1 MNTIF
6 IVQIYILKEEVPNIC
21 GYFPLIS
28 LEEESSIHIE
38 KGDFIIC
45 RKFDDDDVDN
55 IDEIMEGKLVT
66 HFADDSRST
75 MCIAPFVSA
84 DGDNVTLLSPQD
96 KESYELPPDDIVGEC
111 RFSIPLLGYVIHFLS
126 TIPGFLICVVI
137 PTIVLT
143 ELYLYT
149 CVDGSKYGISPLDYE
164 TEPEYLAAI
173 EDRKYGWRK
182 YLAPS
187 KLRFANPMDYETAEE
202 FHAAVQESFN
212 REERAKAVNK
222 HNTNDRSIYKFCK
235 VELEEEPR
243 NTYYYFPGSL
253 SLCIG
258 DRVLVPLGRDN
269 KDVYGCVVSVG
280 ECFGSALPCAV
291 DSVKYVKGKI

>member
-1 MNTIF
+1 MCIESFAQRKIYQKRSEKQKASVRIIKSHCKIVTNVCCAVALFLMIPIIIMNTIF

-84 DGDNVTLLSPQD
+84 DGDNATLLSPQD
-96 KESYELPPDDIVGEC
+96 KESYELPSDDIVGEC
-111 RFSIPLLGYVIHFLS
+111 CFSIPLLGYVIHFLS

-143 ELYLYT
+143 ELYLYKRRK
-149 CVDGSKYGISPLDYE
+149 DFASEEDEESILLAELDALKAEREGLISQ
-164 TEPEYLAAI
+164 TENKRSEI
-173 EDRKYGWRK
+173 NSQNSNSED
-182 YLAPS
+182 
-187 KLRFANPMDYETAEE
+187 N
-202 FHAAVQESFN
+202 ES
-212 REERAKAVNK
+212 R
-222 HNTNDRSIYKFCK
+222 
-235 VELEEEPR
+235 
-243 NTYYYFPGSL
+243 
-253 SLCIG
+253 
-258 DRVLVPLGRDN
+258 
-269 KDVYGCVVSVG
+269 
-280 ECFGSALPCAV
+280 
-291 DSVKYVKGKI
+291 

>member
-1 MNTIF
+1 MCIESFAQRKIYQKRSEKQKASVKIIKSHCKIVTSVCCAVALFLMIPIIIINTIF
-6 IVQIYILKEEVPNIC
+6 IVQIYILKEEVPNVC

-84 DGDNVTLLSPQD
+84 DGDNATLLSP
-96 KESYELPPDDIVGEC
+96 KYKKTYGLPIDEVVGEY
-111 RFSIPLLGYVIHFLS
+111 RFSIPLLGYVIYFLS

-143 ELYLYT
+143 ELYLYKRRK
-149 CVDGSKYGISPLDYE
+149 DFASEEDEESIL
-164 TEPEYLAAI
+164 LA
-173 EDRKYGWRK
+173 
-182 YLAPS
+182 
-187 KLRFANPMDYETAEE
+187 
-202 FHAAVQESFN
+202 
-212 REERAKAVNK
+212 
-222 HNTNDRSIYKFCK
+222 
-235 VELEEEPR
+235 ELEALKTERE
-243 NTYYYFPGSL
+243 SL
-253 SLCIG
+253 ISQIENK
-258 DRVLVPLGRDN
+258 PSEMNSQNSNSQDN
-269 KDVYGCVVSVG
+269 
-280 ECFGSALPCAV
+280 ELR
-291 DSVKYVKGKI
+291 